1 MGGSSEAAEVG
12 CRIISTVDVLV
23 VGGGPAGIG
32 AAVGAAYHEN
42 LRVAIVDEG
51 GCFGGAVP
59 KSLITFAEGGVV
71 CSGDQL
77 LIKGVWQRI
86 QDEMVRRGGAI
97 PAHELIH
104 SNKYYP
110 FDRSRCEK
118 DLQLTIFDPEC
129 FKLAADEI
137 LTSHPNI
144 QPILYTRAVAPIMS
158 GNRVTGVYVENR
170 EGRGRDPGKACDRRN
185 GDVVPFARSRR
196 RMRVNVRQRAAP
208 SGAILVFSEPAGS
221 VRSRRPYRP
230 NVTDVPYGAI
240 NLFPTMRDHEY
251 RIEMTRALGDG
262 SSVEDMTRASIE
274 CRRQIPEIIEYLR
287 KNWYGCENIYLID
300 SGNEALPMSLY
311 KLVGRRPVCVNDMLN
326 GVVPEDTIAL
336 CGYGIDVHS
345 AEKGGQNYLHYLE
358 PGQYYGIG
366 YGALVPA
373 SEVENI
379 LTAGKSVSCESGAEA
394 AIMATALSMATGEA
408 AGTASALSICD
419 DVPVRSVDVKKLREA
434 LRRQGALLEPEILPE
449 AQKYDEYIFTY

>member
-137 LTSHPNI
+137 LTSHPTFNH
-144 QPILYTRAVAPIMS
+144 P
-158 GNRVTGVYVENR
+158 VYA
-170 EGRGRDPGKACDRRN
+170 RGRADYEWKPGYRRLCGKQGGTRRDPAK
-185 GDVVPFARSRR
+185 
-196 RMRVNVRQRAAP
+196 RVIDATGMSFLLRAA
-208 SGAILVFSEPAGS
+208 GAECVSTCANAPHRQGPILVFFRAG
-221 VRSRRPYRP
+221 
-230 NVTDVPYGAI
+230 
-240 NLFPTMRDHEY
+240 
-251 RIEMTRALGDG
+251 
-262 SSVEDMTRASIE
+262 
-274 CRRQIPEIIEYLR
+274 
-287 KNWYGCENIYLID
+287 
-300 SGNEALPMSLY
+300 
-311 KLVGRRPVCVNDMLN
+311 
-326 GVVPEDTIAL
+326 
-336 CGYGIDVHS
+336 GI
-345 AEKGGQNYLHYLE
+345 
-358 PGQYYGIG
+358 
-366 YGALVPA
+366 
-373 SEVENI
+373 SEVTRPTG
-379 LTAGKSVSCESGAEA
+379 LT
-394 AIMATALSMATGEA
+394 
-408 AGTASALSICD
+408 
-419 DVPVRSVDVKKLREA
+419 
-434 LRRQGALLEPEILPE
+434 
-449 AQKYDEYIFTY
+449 

>member
-170 EGRGRDPGKACDRRN
+170 EGRGAILAK
-185 GDVVPFARSRR
+185 
-196 RMRVNVRQRAAP
+196 RVIDATGMSFLLRAA
-208 SGAILVFSEPAGS
+208 GAECVSTCANAPHRQGPILVFFRAGGISEVTPT
-221 VRSRRPYRP
+221 YRP

-336 CGYGIDVHS
+336 CGDCNFWTFS
-345 AEKGGQNYLHYLE
+345 R
-358 PGQYYGIG
+358 
-366 YGALVPA
+366 
-373 SEVENI
+373 
-379 LTAGKSVSCESGAEA
+379 ESGT
-394 AIMATALSMATGEA
+394 I
-408 AGTASALSICD
+408 
-419 DVPVRSVDVKKLREA
+419 
-434 LRRQGALLEPEILPE
+434 
-449 AQKYDEYIFTY
+449 

>member
-170 EGRGRDPGKACDRRN
+170 EGRGAILAK
-185 GDVVPFARSRR
+185 
-196 RMRVNVRQRAAP
+196 RVIDATGMSFLLRAA
-208 SGAILVFSEPAGS
+208 GAECVSTCANAPHRQGPILVFFRAGGISEVTPT
-221 VRSRRPYRP
+221 YRP

-311 KLVGRRPVCVNDMLN
+311 KLV
-326 GVVPEDTIAL
+326 
-336 CGYGIDVHS
+336 
-345 AEKGGQNYLHYLE
+345 
-358 PGQYYGIG
+358 
-366 YGALVPA
+366 
-373 SEVENI
+373 
-379 LTAGKSVSCESGAEA
+379 
-394 AIMATALSMATGEA
+394 A
-408 AGTASALSICD
+408 AGRCA
-419 DVPVRSVDVKKLREA
+419 
-434 LRRQGALLEPEILPE
+434 
-449 AQKYDEYIFTY
+449 

>member
-1 MGGSSEAAEVG
+1 LVAVLPGS
-12 CRIISTVDVLV
+12 
-23 VGGGPAGIG
+23 G

-170 EGRGRDPGKACDRRN
+170 EGRGAILAK
-185 GDVVPFARSRR
+185 
-196 RMRVNVRQRAAP
+196 RVIDATGMSFLLRAA
-208 SGAILVFSEPAGS
+208 GAECVSTCANAPHRQGPILVFFRAGGISEVTPT
-221 VRSRRPYRP
+221 YRP

-240 NLFPTMRDHEY
+240 NLFPTMRDQQY

-287 KNWYGCENIYLID
+287 KNWYQCHSIDPARGSAGNSGRPFRRCE
-300 SGNEALPMSLY
+300 
-311 KLVGRRPVCVNDMLN
+311 RRSRSRRV
-326 GVVPEDTIAL
+326 
-336 CGYGIDVHS
+336 
-345 AEKGGQNYLHYLE
+345 
-358 PGQYYGIG
+358 
-366 YGALVPA
+366 
-373 SEVENI
+373 
-379 LTAGKSVSCESGAEA
+379 LTGGKSVSCESGAEA

-408 AGTASALSICD
+408 AGTASALSR
-419 DVPVRSVDVKKLREA
+419 V
-434 LRRQGALLEPEILPE
+434 
-449 AQKYDEYIFTY
+449 

>member
-1 MGGSSEAAEVG
+1 M
-12 CRIISTVDVLV
+12 
-23 VGGGPAGIG
+23 
-32 AAVGAAYHEN
+32 
-42 LRVAIVDEG
+42 
-51 GCFGGAVP
+51 
-59 KSLITFAEGGVV
+59 
-71 CSGDQL
+71 
-77 LIKGVWQRI
+77 
-86 QDEMVRRGGAI
+86 
-97 PAHELIH
+97 
-104 SNKYYP
+104 
-110 FDRSRCEK
+110 
-118 DLQLTIFDPEC
+118 
-129 FKLAADEI
+129 
-137 LTSHPNI
+137 TSHPNI

-170 EGRGRDPGKACDRRN
+170 EGRGAILAK
-185 GDVVPFARSRR
+185 
-196 RMRVNVRQRAAP
+196 RVIDATGMSFLLRAA
-208 SGAILVFSEPAGS
+208 GAECVSTCANAPHRQGPILVFFRAGGISEVTPT
-221 VRSRRPYRP
+221 YRP

-300 SGNEALPMSLY
+300 SGHEALPMSLY

-434 LRRQGALLEPEILPE
+434 LRRQGALLKPEQLPE

>member
-170 EGRGRDPGKACDRRN
+170 EGRGAILAK
-185 GDVVPFARSRR
+185 
-196 RMRVNVRQRAAP
+196 RVIDATGMSFLLRAA
-208 SGAILVFSEPAGS
+208 GAECVSTCANAPHRQGPILVFFRAGGISEVTPT
-221 VRSRRPYRP
+221 YRP

-262 SSVEDMTRASIE
+262 SSVEDMTRASFNPR
-274 CRRQIPEIIEYLR
+274 C
-287 KNWYGCENIYLID
+287 
-300 SGNEALPMSLY
+300 S
-311 KLVGRRPVCVNDMLN
+311 
-326 GVVPEDTIAL
+326 
-336 CGYGIDVHS
+336 
-345 AEKGGQNYLHYLE
+345 
-358 PGQYYGIG
+358 
-366 YGALVPA
+366 
-373 SEVENI
+373 
-379 LTAGKSVSCESGAEA
+379 
-394 AIMATALSMATGEA
+394 
-408 AGTASALSICD
+408 
-419 DVPVRSVDVKKLREA
+419 
-434 LRRQGALLEPEILPE
+434 
-449 AQKYDEYIFTY
+449 YIKVIFI